1 MHHQAQSEDVERYPD
16 TDNLFE
22 ATCDVDEPASK
33 EQEDEEDH
41 AKGVADISSSGHIQL
56 VHQG

>member
-1 MHHQAQSEDVERYPD
+1 MNHQAQFEDVERYPH

-22 ATCDVDEPASK
+22 ATCDVDEQASK
-33 EQEDEEDH
+33 EQEDEGDH
-41 AKGVADISSSGHIQL
+41 AKGVVDTSSNGHIQL